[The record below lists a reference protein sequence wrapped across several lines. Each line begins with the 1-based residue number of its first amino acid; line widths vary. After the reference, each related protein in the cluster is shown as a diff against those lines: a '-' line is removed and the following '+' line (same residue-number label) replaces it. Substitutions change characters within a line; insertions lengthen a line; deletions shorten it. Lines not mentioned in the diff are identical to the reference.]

1 MKKEPR
7 TYNGERT
14 EPSVSGTGELGS
26 HMQRMKPDY
35 YLTLYRVNSK
45 WIKDLN
51 VRPKSTKFLEE
62 NIGGQ
67 LLVINVAD
75 NLLDLTPRAKATK
88 EKIN

>member
-1 MKKEPR
+1 
-7 TYNGERT
+7 
-14 EPSVSGTGELGS
+14 
-26 HMQRMKPDY
+26 MQRMKPDY